1 MIGRYLEALTL
12 EGDGERG
19 GEIFKRECTVCHRFG
34 ALGHDVGP
42 NLSAYGRGVTSPEGF
57 LRNILD
63 PNRNVPP
70 DFMEYSAVL
79 TDGRVVGG
87 LLRDPTP
94 TTVTFRRDKAESVV
108 VPRAR
113 IDVIKST
120 GKSFMP
126 EGLEKKISVQ
136 QMADL
141 LAFLARIQQRL

>member
-1 MIGRYLEALTL
+1 MEALNLT
-12 EGDGERG
+12 GNADRG
-19 GEIFKRECTVCHRFG
+19 SEVFKRECTACHRFG

-42 NLSAYGRGVTSPEGF
+42 NLSAYGRGETSPEGF

-79 TDGRVVGG
+79 TDGRVVAG

-94 TTVTFRRDKAESVV
+94 TTVTFRRDKTESVV
-108 VPRAR
+108 VTRGV
-113 IDVIKST
+113 IEEIKST

-126 EGLEKKISVQ
+126 EGLEKKITIQ

-141 LAFLARIQQRL
+141 LAFLARVQQRL